1 MVRSRSDILGDE
13 ILGEVMVFDYDWKID
28 YELCYWLQPI
38 DTNDLHNITK
48 RCMKVPVRRGLQN
61 QGFETSPF
69 QKG

>member
-1 MVRSRSDILGDE
+1 
-13 ILGEVMVFDYDWKID
+13 MVFDYDWKID